1 MKNTTI
7 KISFYCLS
15 VFGSNMLCT
24 SCLDDIDVYPVENNM
39 TQSFYANE
47 LEVNQAAVGIYARLG
62 KNGSNDDFPTLY
74 YWCASENRS
83 DILYI
88 RTDAN
93 AQRDQMD
100 LRKYMISIS
109 TPMVSTIYSRL
120 YAVIKEANNL
130 LYFTKDKPAEYS
142 RYRAEACFLRAYAYW
157 ELARAFGPTALLTE
171 PTENRIA
178 IEQPRT
184 PTADIYK
191 QVIADLTEASNGLED
206 FYTGSDAGRVGRIA
220 AQALLG
226 QVYMTMAGYPNNDA
240 SAYDK
245 AESTLAAIITQ
256 VDTRWCTDYSNLFI
270 LENENKYDLFSIQFA
285 SGSASN
291 VTGSSLPGYI
301 SSGSASQTPF
311 PDWVFDSYTQQGQDM
326 CVDTFLVTAMKA
338 DKDKRLLP
346 SVDTGFYTGGRVGS
360 ADRIWT
366 DKTVVTKFLE
376 KDPTNSTIKA
386 WNDFPRNFPILR
398 PADVYLLYAEALIQ
412 NNKAANALPYIN
424 KIRTRAGLPDL
435 NGTPTLADIKF
446 ERKREF
452 IGEGKRYFDLVRWGA
467 NEAIQVLTDFVLH
480 YNAVYNSAVPT
491 VRDLL
496 LPIPQNE
503 MKTRTN
509 WENNFGYY

>member
-1 MKNTTI
+1 MNKMKIIINI
-7 KISFYCLS
+7 AFASPLFFAAVL
-15 VFGSNMLCT
+15 FT

-39 TQSFYANE
+39 TQAFYANE
-47 LEVNQAAVGIYARLG
+47 IEVNQAAVGIYARLG
-62 KNGSNDDFPTLY
+62 KNGSNEDFPTLY

-83 DILYI
+83 DMLYV

-100 LRKYMISIS
+100 LRKYMISPN

-130 LYFTKDKPAEYS
+130 LFYTKDKEREYV
-142 RYRAEACFLRAYAYW
+142 RYRSEALFLRAYAYS
-157 ELARAFGPTALLTE
+157 ELARSFGPTALHVE
-171 PTENRIA
+171 PAENRVA

-184 PTADIYK
+184 PVADIYQ
-191 QVIADLTEASNGLED
+191 QVIADLTEASAGLED
-206 FYTGSDAGRVGRIA
+206 FYTGTDAGRVGRIA

-240 SAYDK
+240 SAAQK
-245 AESTLAAIITQ
+245 AETTLAAILPQT
-256 VDTRWCTDYSNLFI
+256 DARWCTDFSKLFI

-285 SGSASN
+285 SNSASF

-311 PDWVFDSYTQQGQDM
+311 PDWAYDSYTQQGQDM
-326 CVDTFLVTAMKA
+326 CVDTLFVNAMKA
-338 DKDKRLLP
+338 DKDLRLP
-346 SVDTGFYTGGRVGS
+346 ASIDTGFWTGGQVGS
-360 ADRIWT
+360 ANRTWS
-366 DKTVVTKFLE
+366 DKTIVTKFFE
-376 KDPTNSTIKA
+376 KDPTNATIKA
-386 WNDFPRNFPILR
+386 WNDYPRNFPVLR

-412 NNKAANALPYIN
+412 NSKAAAALPYIN
-424 KIRTRAGLPDL
+424 KIRERAGLPLL
-435 NGTPTLADIKF
+435 NGTPLLSDIKF

-467 NEAIQVLTDFVLH
+467 DEAVSTLADFVR
-480 YNAVYNSAVPT
+480 YYSNFNSAIPT
-491 VRDLL
+491 ARDLL

-509 WENNFGYY
+509 WENNPGY